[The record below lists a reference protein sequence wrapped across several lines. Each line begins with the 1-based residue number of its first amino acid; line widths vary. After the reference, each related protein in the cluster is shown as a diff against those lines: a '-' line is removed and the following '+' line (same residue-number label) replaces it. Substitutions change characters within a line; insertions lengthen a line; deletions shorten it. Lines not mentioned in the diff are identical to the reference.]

1 MKHITLSTCLVCLLT
16 STAAF
21 ADAKT
26 LTMEDLKALSDAG
39 REREVYSQAEL
50 VPPSKR
56 TAEWERIVTKSAKDL
71 FVKVKEE
78 NYSEAFDVGK
88 AMADRDPHL
97 MKDAE
102 FTYDIGFVGA
112 RTYSSKAVS
121 APFFAAAL
129 KADDDRCKVTEVRDA
144 VSDAFT
150 RPGFEKEKTAAKKI
164 AFTLCAKALDEDWVQ
179 KLVDTETGLKTGCAD
194 LMKLG
199 KLKGVKAT
207 KCKAFTKGS

>member
-1 MKHITLSTCLVCLLT
+1 MKTSRLLITSLLVCASSLALAETRTLS
-16 STAAF
+16 
-21 ADAKT
+21 
-26 LTMEDLKALSDAG
+26 MEDLKALSDAG

-56 TAEWERIVTKSAKDL
+56 TPEWEKYVTKSAKDL
-71 FVKVKEE
+71 VAKAKEE
-78 NYSEAFDVGK
+78 NYSATFDIGK

-102 FTYDIGFVGA
+102 FTYEIGFIGA

-121 APFFAAAL
+121 TPFFAAAL
-129 KADDDRCKVTEVRDA
+129 KANDDRCKVTEVQDS

-164 AFTLCAKALDEDWVQ
+164 AFDLCSKSLNDEWVQ
-179 KLVDTETGLKTGCAD
+179 KLVETETGLKTGCSD

-207 KCKAFTKGS
+207 KCKNLAKGS